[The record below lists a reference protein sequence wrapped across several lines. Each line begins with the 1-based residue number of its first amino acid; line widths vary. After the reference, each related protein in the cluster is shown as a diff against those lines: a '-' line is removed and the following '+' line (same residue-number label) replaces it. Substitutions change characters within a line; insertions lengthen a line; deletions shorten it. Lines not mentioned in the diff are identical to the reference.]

1 MLFFVPHQRVMLLI
15 QVLLTIF
22 ATRFFM
28 KMNKAPFISCL
39 FFSMCYASSLQLS
52 PGRYDLIISNNIDSP
67 FPALNNFTCHFQAK
81 G

>member
-1 MLFFVPHQRVMLLI
+1 
-15 QVLLTIF
+15 
-22 ATRFFM
+22 M